1 MKSRRKR
8 RPNPLHSVR
17 PSAKTANQLETLYRH
32 TPTTGLFRL
41 DYRFNDKSTSY
52 VRYNIDEAYID
63 SPTDALGSRN
73 VIPHTPQNL
82 VLQFQH
88 IFSPSLVNETRFGLN
103 RANYRN
109 YSYGT
114 SPISVDTGGLFDTIT
129 DNTLDEEVGTT
140 FSRPFLN
147 KRGIVSTI
155 FGGWELS
162 GLLTASTGR
171 PVNITLNRSA
181 NQLPDGNTASQRPD
195 LVPGVPIY
203 AAHRTIGDWFNP
215 AAFAVPAP
223 GT

>member
-52 VRYNIDEAYID
+52 IRYNIDEAYID

-88 IFSPSLVNETRFGLN
+88 IFSPSLVNETKFGLN

-140 FSRPFLN
+140 FSY
-147 KRGIVSTI
+147 IDT
-155 FGGWELS
+155 LS
-162 GLLTASTGR
+162 KIAGVIASSSVWT
-171 PVNITLNRSA
+171 
-181 NQLPDGNTASQRPD
+181 
-195 LVPGVPIY
+195 
-203 AAHRTIGDWFNP
+203 
-215 AAFAVPAP
+215 FAVFV
-223 GT
+223 